1 MEGRAMDMQEQ
12 LLDHEDRIKT
22 LETNYSNLV
31 GEITSVK
38 NGQLQL
44 ENTVLKT
51 SQGQN
56 ELLNKLID
64 NTFDLKK
71 TKLVGRKEIII
82 ASVGGGS
89 ILGGIVG
96 AILKFWH

>member
-1 MEGRAMDMQEQ
+1 MQEQ

-22 LETNYSNLV
+22 LEKNYSNLV
-31 GEITSVK
+31 GEITTVK

-51 SQGQN
+51 SQGHN

-71 TKLVGRKEIII
+71 TKMISRKEIMI
-82 ASVGGGS
+82 ASLGGGS
-89 ILGGIVG
+89 ILGIIVG
-96 AILKFWH
+96 AILKFV

>member
-1 MEGRAMDMQEQ
+1 MDFQEQ
-12 LLDHEDRIKT
+12 LLDHEDRIKV
-22 LETNYSNLV
+22 LEKNYSNLV

-71 TKLVGRKEIII
+71 TKLIGRKEIII
-82 ASVGGGS
+82 ASVGGGGF
-89 ILGGIVG
+89 LGVVVG

>member
-1 MEGRAMDMQEQ
+1 MEVAEMKD
-12 LLDHEDRIKT
+12 LILDHEGRIKI
-22 LETNYSNLV
+22 LEQNYAKLD
-31 GEITSVK
+31 GKLTSVE

-51 SQGQN
+51 SQGQS

-71 TKLVGRKEIII
+71 TKLIGRKEIII

-89 ILGGIVG
+89 LLGVIVG
-96 AILKFWH
+96 AILKFV

>member
-1 MEGRAMDMQEQ
+1 MEVREMQN
-12 LLDHEDRIKT
+12 LILDHEDRIKT
-22 LETNYSNLV
+22 LEKNYGTLV

-51 SQGQN
+51 SQGQS

-71 TKLVGRKEIII
+71 TKLISRKEIWI
-82 ASVGGGS
+82 AGLGGGS
-89 ILGGIVG
+89 IIGLIIG
-96 AILKFWH
+96 AVIKFF

>member
-1 MEGRAMDMQEQ
+1 MEVADMKDII
-12 LLDHEDRIKT
+12 LDHEDRIKN
-22 LETNYSNLV
+22 LEMSYSRLE
-31 GEITSVK
+31 GKLTSVE

-51 SQGQN
+51 SQGQS

-71 TKLVGRKEIII
+71 TKMVGRKEIII
-82 ASVGGGS
+82 ASLGGGS
-89 ILGGIVG
+89 LLGLIIG
-96 AILKFWH
+96 AILKFV

>member
-1 MEGRAMDMQEQ
+1 MGDFNMEEHI
-12 LLDHEDRIKT
+12 LDHETRLKT
-22 LETNYSNLV
+22 LEQNYHKLEGKLTAV
-31 GEITSVK
+31 E

-51 SQGQN
+51 SQGHS

-71 TKLVGRKEIII
+71 TKLISRKEIIL
-82 ASVGGGS
+82 ATVSGS
-89 ILGGIVG
+89 SIVG
-96 AILKFWH
+96 IAIGLVLKLF

>member
-1 MEGRAMDMQEQ
+1 MGVPTVEE
-12 LLDHEDRIKT
+12 LILDHEDRLKV
-22 LETNYSNLV
+22 LEKNYSNLV

-51 SQGQN
+51 SQDQSG
-56 ELLNKLID
+56 LLNTLIT

-71 TKLVGRKEIII
+71 TKAVSKKEIIV
-82 ASVGGGS
+82 ASISSGG
-89 ILGGIVG
+89 ILGVVIG
-96 AILKFWH
+96 AIVKFL

>member
-1 MEGRAMDMQEQ
+1 MEVLSMQEQ
-12 LLDHEDRIKT
+12 LLDHESRIKN
-22 LETNYSNLV
+22 LEKNYDNLV

-51 SQGQN
+51 SQGHN

-71 TKLVGRKEIII
+71 TKTVSRKEIII
-82 ASVGGGS
+82 AGIGSGGVLGVVVGG
-89 ILGGIVG
+89 
-96 AILKFWH
+96 ILKFM